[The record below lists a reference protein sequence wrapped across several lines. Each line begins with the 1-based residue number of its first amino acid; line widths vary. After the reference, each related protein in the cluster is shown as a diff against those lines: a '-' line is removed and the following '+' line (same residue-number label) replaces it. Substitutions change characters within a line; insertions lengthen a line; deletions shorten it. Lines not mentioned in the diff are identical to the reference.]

1 MKIHTP
7 HALVKV
13 KNMSTSRQ
21 TDHPVDSVF
30 LQRWSPRAFDESSL
44 PKKDLLT
51 MLEAARWAPSAFN
64 IQPWRFFYSLRGDQ
78 NWQRYLDLLD
88 PFNASWAQSASAL
101 VFLASDTLV
110 DLEGEDSPRPAGY
123 HGFDAGSAWTQLAL
137 QATLMGYSTHAAA
150 GLYKDK
156 AAEELNLPDR
166 FHVQVAIAIGRK
178 GDTQSLSEELQER
191 EKPSSRLSLQEIAFE
206 GGWPHA

>member
-1 MKIHTP
+1 
-7 HALVKV
+7 
-13 KNMSTSRQ
+13 MSTSRQ
-21 TDHPVDSVF
+21 TNHPVDPLF
-30 LQRWSPRAFDESSL
+30 LQRWSPRAFDSSPL
-44 PKKDLLT
+44 PEQDLLT
-51 MLEAARWAPSAFN
+51 MLDAARWAPSAFN
-64 IQPWRFFYSLRGDQ
+64 IQPWRFFYSLRDDQ

-110 DLEGEDSPRPAGY
+110 DREGEDSPRPAGY
-123 HGFDAGSAWTQLAL
+123 HGFDAGAAWTHLAL
-137 QATLMGYSTHAAA
+137 QATLMGYCTHAAA

-166 FHVQVAIAIGRK
+166 FHVQIAIVIGRK
-178 GDTQSLSEELQER
+178 GDTQSLSEQLQER
-191 EKPSSRLSLQEIAFE
+191 EKPSSRLPLNEIAFE